1 MGRGKTKRS
10 AAVWVRTPSRHYPVC
25 VEAGLLGKAGK
36 RLREL
41 RAERDKLFVVSS
53 PGIWRLWGSELAGGL
68 RRGGIRHELLLM
80 GSGEQNKRLATVE
93 RLAAELVR
101 RGADRGAWLAALGGG
116 VVGDVTG
123 FLAATYMR
131 GIPYVHLP
139 TTLSAQVDSA
149 LGGKTGVNLPVGKN
163 LVGAFH
169 QPVAVLAD
177 LATLKTLPKRE
188 YRAGLYEVVKHGV
201 VGDPLLFGLLER
213 QMAAV
218 LKQDAAVLRTVLL
231 RSIRVKARIVSRDE
245 REAGL
250 RQVLN
255 LGHTFGH
262 ALETLTGYRRL
273 RHGEAVG
280 WGMIAATRLA
290 LRTGRL
296 KSATAERIVAQ
307 VRSVGGLPEIPR
319 LSGAR
324 IYARMAA
331 DKKKRGGD
339 LRFVL
344 PRGIGRVDVVS
355 GIPREEVLASLR
367 HLQSFLRP

>member
-1 MGRGKTKRS
+1 MRKGKNQRQAT
-10 AAVWVRTPSRHYPVC
+10 VWVRTASRHYPVW
-25 VEAGLLGKAGK
+25 VEAGLLGEAGK

-41 RAERDKLFVVSS
+41 GAGCGKLFVVSS
-53 PGIWRLWGSELAGGL
+53 PGIWRLWGSKLAQGL

-80 GSGEQNKRLATVE
+80 SSGEQQKRLVTVE
-93 RLAAELVR
+93 RLASELVR
-101 RGADRGAWLAALGGG
+101 RGADRGTWLAALGGG

-131 GIPYVHLP
+131 GIPYVQLP
-139 TTLSAQVDSA
+139 TTVSAQVDSA
-149 LGGKTGVNLPVGKN
+149 LGGKTGVNLLAGKN

-169 QPVAVLAD
+169 QPLAVLAD

-201 VGDPLLFGLLER
+201 LGDPVLFRLLER
-213 QMAAV
+213 RMAAV
-218 LKQDAAVLRTVLL
+218 LEQEAGMLRTVLL
-231 RSIRVKARIVSRDE
+231 RAIRVKARIVSEDE
-245 REAGL
+245 REARL

-290 LRTGRL
+290 VQTGRL
-296 KSATAERIVAQ
+296 HSAAAERIVAQ
-307 VRSVGGLPEIPR
+307 VRSVGGLPALPR
-319 LSGAR
+319 LSPAHV
-324 IYARMAA
+324 YAQMAA
-331 DKKKRGGD
+331 DKKKRGAE

-344 PRGIGRVDVVS
+344 PHGIGRVEVVG

-367 HLQSFLRP
+367 HLQSFGRP